1 MLQSLR
7 AISKQSNSSQQTK
20 TRKKYTRFVTFP
32 GLKTV
37 LLITRTK
44 KLFFVIEIK
53 YEKQTEFLS

>member
-20 TRKKYTRFVTFP
+20 TRKKYTKFVTFP

-37 LLITRTK
+37 LLTRTK

-53 YEKQTEFLS
+53 YEKQTEILS